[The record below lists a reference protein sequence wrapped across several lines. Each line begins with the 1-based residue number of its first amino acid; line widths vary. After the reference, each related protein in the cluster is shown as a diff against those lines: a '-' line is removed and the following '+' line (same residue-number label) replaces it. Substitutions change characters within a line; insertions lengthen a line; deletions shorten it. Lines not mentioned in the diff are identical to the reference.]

1 MSPAYKR
8 TIGYQRVNCHIFF
21 DVKMEN
27 FRRKSRLV
35 AEGHVTEP
43 PETITYASLVS
54 RETVRTSLT
63 LAFLNELP
71 VKVSYIQN
79 AFITALVTEKIW
91 IVLGQEF
98 GEDTGWKSIVF
109 LALYGL
115 NSAVV
120 AFWNHLAD
128 CMHHLRLFP
137 CPADLDIWMKPMVR
151 PEDGFD
157 YYSYVLI
164 YVDDVMVIHN
174 D

>member
-98 GEDTGWKSIVF
+98 GEDAGRKAILVRSI
-109 LALYGL
+109 YGL
-115 NSAVV
+115 KGAVA
-120 AFWNHLAD
+120 AFRNHLAD
-128 CMHHLRLFP
+128 CMHHLGFLP
-137 CPADLDIWMKPMVR
+137 CTSDLDLWMKQMVSDNPTMNSSFNR
-151 PEDGFD
+151 ISMTIE
-157 YYSYVLI
+157 I
-164 YVDDVMVIHN
+164 
-174 D
+174 